1 MRKSTKVLLVII
13 GICLIV
19 LIILQIFFSGQTAE
33 PVNAEV
39 QTTAGTAGGNL
50 IKDDS
55 YVWPELT
62 VDLLDIN
69 PYSRPGT
76 ALSAVNN
83 IVIHYVANPGSSAKA
98 NRDYFNGLAT
108 SHLTSASAHMVVG
121 LEGEIVQCIP
131 LNEVAY
137 ASNDR
142 NNDTIAIEVCHPEA
156 DGKFSPT
163 TYDTLTNLCAWLC
176 LRYGLPA
183 DALIRHYDVT
193 GKNCPKYYVEH
204 EDAWEQL
211 KSDVAA
217 KMQNYPK
224 QNAPVG

>member
-1 MRKSTKVLLVII
+1 MKKSTKVLLVII
-13 GICLIV
+13 VVCLIV
-19 LIILQIFFSGQTAE
+19 LIILQIFFSGQTAA

-108 SHLTSASAHMVVG
+108 THLTSA
-121 LEGEIVQCIP
+121 
-131 LNEVAY
+131 
-137 ASNDR
+137 R
-142 NNDTIAIEVCHPEA
+142 
-156 DGKFSPT
+156 
-163 TYDTLTNLCAWLC
+163 
-176 LRYGLPA
+176 
-183 DALIRHYDVT
+183 
-193 GKNCPKYYVEH
+193 
-204 EDAWEQL
+204 
-211 KSDVAA
+211 
-217 KMQNYPK
+217 
-224 QNAPVG
+224 